1 MAVVGRAALI
11 LALLTTLFGIGAS
24 LYGARRGRREW
35 VDAGRRS
42 VYALLAILSVAFA
55 ILELAFINNDFAYNT
70 VANNSSITTPLFYR
84 AAAMWGSQE
93 GSGCSRCGRAS
104 RCS

>member
-24 LYGARRGRREW
+24 LYGVRRGRREW

-84 AAAMWGSQE
+84 AAAMWGSQQ
-93 GSGCSRCGRAS
+93 RTLL
-104 RCS
+104 